1 MPQKKNPDLLEL
13 TRGKAARVIGDATA
27 LLVGVKGLPLAY
39 NKDLQETQEPLFD
52 ASETLLALLPLV
64 TGWVKAAEFDY
75 ARMQAAAQSG
85 FMNAWAAATY
95 LVERGVPFRLAH
107 EQVGKAVQR
116 CLEKGCELQDLPLDE
131 LKQLNPAFDQDFYS
145 RLTLT
150 SVLSIHDVV
159 GGTAPE
165 QVKQALAYAKQ
176 EIAALR
182 GVARAHA

>member
-1 MPQKKNPDLLEL
+1 
-13 TRGKAARVIGDATA
+13 
-27 LLVGVKGLPLAY
+27 
-39 NKDLQETQEPLFD
+39 
-52 ASETLLALLPLV
+52 
-64 TGWVKAAEFDY
+64 
-75 ARMQAAAQSG
+75 
-85 FMNAWAAATY
+85 MNAWAAATY